1 MCRVRCVSVCVT
13 GREFKGIL
21 LQMRAVGDTAP
32 VGTFIGMMA
41 DDTKTMNCSAD
52 DDTVTHSN
60 ATIKPSPSCFYWKA
74 PDNVPPQNVH
84 FV

>member
-1 MCRVRCVSVCVT
+1 MCRVRGVTVCVT
-13 GREFKGIL
+13 GRELKGLL
-21 LQMRAVGDTAP
+21 LQVRAVGDTAP

-41 DDTKTMNCSAD
+41 NDTKTMNCSAD

-60 ATIKPSPSCFYWKA
+60 ATIKASPLCFSWKA
-74 PDNVPPQNVH
+74 PDSVTPQNVH